1 MNISLKIIA
10 IYKKGNTPLVKY
22 SETANSTCARQ
33 IFKLFFEMLS
43 VISGK
48 MYAKMIDAMAEKTS
62 QNYEG
67 LTPYFDACSYVFSAS
82 FCGKIYSENFSIAVD
97 DGSKNDLK
105 RLEISARIASLL
117 HRIYMDCK
125 ENSGGSSDVCA

>member
-1 MNISLKIIA
+1 MQWLKRQ
-10 IYKKGNTPLVKY
+10 VK
-22 SETANSTCARQ
+22 
-33 IFKLFFEMLS
+33 
-43 VISGK
+43 
-48 MYAKMIDAMAEKTS
+48 
-62 QNYEG
+62 NYEG
-67 LTPYFDACSYVFSAS
+67 LTPYFDACSYEFSAS

-125 ENSGGSSDVCA
+125 ENSGGSNDVCA